1 MKRWFLTLTSV
12 INVLVLTLILIINV
26 LAMYTALVVA
36 PPEEHLG
43 EIYRI
48 LYIHVPSAWVSY
60 IAFGVALI
68 TSLFF
73 LVRRSAA
80 FDVLA
85 YSAVCIGIA
94 YIAAALVTGAIW
106 ANVAWGVY
114 WNWDPRQ
121 TATLVLWLAYIG
133 YLALR
138 ASIPS
143 PEKKRVVSAA
153 YAVAAFFT
161 VPMSYFSAVLL
172 RTLHPLISTGP
183 AEGFKLTRP
192 MVETLI
198 FNVLAAT
205 CLYAY
210 IQLVLF
216 KLELQEDQMRREDV

>member
-1 MKRWFLTLTSV
+1 MKRWF
-12 INVLVLTLILIINV
+12 LTLILIINV

-43 EIYRI
+43 ESYRI

-60 IAFGVALI
+60 IAFGVALT
-68 TSLFF
+68 TSLIF
-73 LVRRSAA
+73 LARRSAA
-80 FDVLA
+80 FDALA

-94 YIAAALVTGAIW
+94 YIVAALVTGAIW

-114 WNWDPRQ
+114 WNWDPRE

-143 PEKKRVVSAA
+143 VEKKRVVSAA

-161 VPMSYFSAVLL
+161 VPMSYFSAVLW
-172 RTLHPLISTGP
+172 RTLHPLVVTGP

-198 FNVLAAT
+198 FNVFAAT

-210 IQLVLF
+210 IQVVLF
-216 KLELQEDQMRREDV
+216 RLELQEDQMRRGDV